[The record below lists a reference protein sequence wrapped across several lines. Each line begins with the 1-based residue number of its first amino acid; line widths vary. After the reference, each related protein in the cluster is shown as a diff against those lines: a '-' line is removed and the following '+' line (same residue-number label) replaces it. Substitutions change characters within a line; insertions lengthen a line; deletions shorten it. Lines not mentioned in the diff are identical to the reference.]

1 MSAAAEHVPP
11 PAPDPEPVLQAKG
24 LVRTYGHVVALDA
37 CDFELYPGEV
47 LAVIGDNG
55 AGKST
60 LIKCLSGAEIP
71 QEGEILLEGRPVH
84 FRSPQD
90 ARAHGIETVYQ
101 SLAVAP
107 ALDIAGNLFLG
118 RELRRPGVLGS
129 VFRMLDGP
137 GMRKR
142 AKEQMTSLGISTLQN
157 MGQAVESLS
166 GGQRQAVAVARAAA
180 FSSKV
185 IILDEPTAAL
195 GVRESSKVLKLIE
208 SIRDRGL
215 PVILISHNMPQVFEV
230 ADRIHIQRLGRR
242 AAVVSP
248 KSISMSDAVAVMT
261 GAMVVT
267 TDGATRAGR

>member
-1 MSAAAEHVPP
+1 MTTTTDQPSPSATTS
-11 PAPDPEPVLQAKG
+11 EPVLRATG
-24 LVRTYGHVVALDA
+24 LVKTYGHVVALDGV
-37 CDFELYPGEV
+37 DLELYPGEV

-60 LIKCLSGAEIP
+60 LIKCLSGAESP
-71 QEGEILLEGRPVH
+71 NGGEINLDGQAVN

-101 SLAVAP
+101 TLAVAP
-107 ALDIAGNLFLG
+107 ALDIASNLFLG
-118 RELRRPGVLGS
+118 RETRRAGVLGS
-129 VFRMLDGP
+129 VFRMLDGA
-137 GMRKR
+137 GMRKS
-142 AKEQMTSLGISTLQN
+142 AKQQMTSLGIGTLQN
-157 MGQAVESLS
+157 MGAAVESLS

-195 GVRESSKVLKLIE
+195 GVKESNQVMKLIE

-215 PVILISHNMPQVFEV
+215 PVILISHNMPLVFEL
-230 ADRIHIQRLGRR
+230 ADRIHIQRLGKR

-248 KSISMSDAVAVMT
+248 KTISVTDAVAVMT
-261 GAMVVT
+261 GALKVAPEQEVT
-267 TDGATRAGR
+267 GQG